1 MNREDDEKLWDLL
14 GKAPEV
20 KFSPF
25 FARNVLRHIRE
36 QSSWSSRVHLWFTWR
51 RLVPLAGLAVAVVGT
66 FLYLQT
72 PASYEDVARAA
83 PYDDVARDV
92 PAVPDAIAKVDV
104 QDYEVV
110 ADLDDLLATDESS
123 LWDDTSS
130 SL

>member
-14 GKAPEV
+14 GQAPEV
-20 KFSPF
+20 KFSSF

-36 QSSWSSRVHLWFTWR
+36 QPSWSSRVHLWFTWR
-51 RLVPLAGLAVAVVGT
+51 RLVPLTGLAVAVVGT
-66 FLYLQT
+66 LLYLQT
-72 PASYEDVARAA
+72 PAPDEDVARN
-83 PYDDVARDV
+83 V